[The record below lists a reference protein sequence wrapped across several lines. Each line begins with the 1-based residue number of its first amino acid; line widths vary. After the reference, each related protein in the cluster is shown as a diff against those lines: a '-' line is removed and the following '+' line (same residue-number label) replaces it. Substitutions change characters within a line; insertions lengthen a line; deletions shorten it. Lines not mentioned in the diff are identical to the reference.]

1 MAWLA
6 LLPGRLLERRGN
18 TAPRGMTARRLRLRS
33 LPFDKTRLI
42 GELPLSR
49 RAVFPHLRVRF
60 PTLPHFGHVR
70 RPNLYVFLMKLRY
83 LP

>member
-18 TAPRGMTARRLRLRS
+18 TAPRGMIARRLRRRS
-33 LPFDKTRLI
+33 RPFDKTRLI
-42 GELPLSR
+42 GELPFSR
-49 RAVFPHLRVRF
+49 QAVFPHFGVRF
-60 PTLPHFGHVR
+60 PTLPHFGFVL
-70 RPNLYVFLMKLRY
+70 RPNLHTFLMKLRY